1 MQPPIIR
8 HPFEKTLDAFVFYRA
23 QSFSERGLVRIKR
36 LLPHG
41 RAAIAGDDFKGPFG
55 VLKTINA
62 NIDAVAIF
70 LNEPL
75 NAVLKLP
82 IRFGSPFRRRIK
94 DNRYRRRLLN

>member
-1 MQPPIIR
+1 MIAEGR
-8 HPFEKTLDAFVFYRA
+8 VGSGAASMNYRA
-23 QSFSERGLVRIKR
+23 TIT
-36 LLPHG
+36 
-41 RAAIAGDDFKGPFG
+41 GDD
-55 VLKTINA
+55 LKRPVRVFETVDGNY
-62 NIDAVAIF
+62 DAVAIF